1 MSAQLTPLGNA
12 TRRSS
17 CQRLFLSGF
26 PICEYRSCQSG
37 VEETSQ
43 FIQGCLLEPTQLVE
57 PPKDLKVEIN
67 RSDGDFQR
75 RRSKKNSA
83 VRTVYDLAN
92 QGHNL
97 LADNEMV
104 CLQLDDAA
112 TKKF

>member
-1 MSAQLTPLGNA
+1 M
-12 TRRSS
+12 RRDEAAVKGS
-17 CQRLFLSGF
+17 FLAAFRYANTGLVKAASRF
-26 PICEYRSCQSG
+26 FQE
-37 VEETSQ
+37 
-43 FIQGCLLEPTQLVE
+43 CLLEPTQLVE
-57 PPKDLKVEIN
+57 PPKDLKVEID

-104 CLQLDDAA
+104 CLQLDDGSVK
-112 TKKF
+112 TF